1 MPDNHEP
8 HPARR
13 PRGSLSARQWQ
24 EIRQAARLARSEGV
38 EASRFGFTF
47 RPAPGSQT
55 SRRPGETEARGT
67 VEPRPS
73 MRQPSTRNVR
83 RAMDFQARQKWLPLV
98 RRLLR
103 VQRGKLCAGVWT
115 SFMRLRKL
123 RGLLWREWTRPQF
136 GGSTVDPVL
145 GELSHRDQ
153 FILAKA
159 RYVREKMDE
168 SLAEMLTEQERS
180 CSRCPLRNPNAK
192 RPPEELASPRLGR
205 STSFRSS
212 SPRLA
217 HGKARSHADWRS
229 RHACLGGENP

>member
-1 MPDNHEP
+1 MNP
-8 HPARR
+8 HPAVPARR

-38 EASRFGFTF
+38 EVSRFGFTF

-55 SRRPGETEARGT
+55 SRRPGEPEARGT
-67 VEPRPS
+67 AEPRPS
-73 MRQPSTRNVR
+73 MRQPSTRNTR

-103 VQRGKLCAGVWT
+103 VHRGKLCAGVWT

-159 RYVREKMDE
+159 RYARERMDE
-168 SLAEMLTEQERS
+168 SLAEMLTEQEEILLEVPPPQPERQTPA
-180 CSRCPLRNPNAK
+180 RGAGEPEAGAKHKLPLLQP
-192 RPPEELASPRLGR
+192 SPRTR
-205 STSFRSS
+205 K
-212 SPRLA
+212 
-217 HGKARSHADWRS
+217 GKKS
-229 RHACLGGENP
+229 R